1 MLGRSKLSG
10 KKTRQRRGSDCRG
23 GRDAVGGAAK
33 CRGCR
38 SIWRQGRV
46 WQGKK
51 GKFRKIG
58 WNGHQVR
65 AILSRFGDLEPPS
78 LSGKSSSCPY
88 IRPWPLIGCFFE
100 HARDFIVRENVS
112 QSFFFYR
119 WFFNWLFC
127 TRESLAFRCSAIIA
141 PVSANFGS

>member
-1 MLGRSKLSG
+1 MNTHICDIKTIYRRYKKFHLSQYCHVNRLFFIILLSPGLSTYSNVMLGRSKLSG

-78 LSGKSSSCPY
+78 LSGKSPSCPY
-88 IRPWPLIGCFFE
+88 IRP
-100 HARDFIVRENVS
+100 
-112 QSFFFYR
+112 
-119 WFFNWLFC
+119 
-127 TRESLAFRCSAIIA
+127 
-141 PVSANFGS
+141 